1 MTGRLDDIG
10 GIERLTFD
18 CYGTL
23 VDWEA
28 GMQGSFRAL
37 GAGVEHHRAMIEAYI
52 RTEAAIEQQGYQ
64 PYRDIQR
71 IALARVA
78 REFGLTVSEHQQDLL
93 STSLPRWP
101 VFADTT
107 DALHRLGSRFK
118 LGIVSNIDR
127 DLFDATAER
136 LGVRFDQVIT
146 AEDVRA
152 YKPAHPHFLRMIEQ
166 VGDRSRMLHVAQS
179 LYHDGGP
186 ARELGIRFAWINRYG
201 GSAGDDVPMVGEYAT
216 LSDLADALGV

>member
-10 GIERLTFD
+10 GIEWLTFD

-101 VFADTT
+101 VFGGH
-107 DALHRLGSRFK
+107 HRRTPP
-118 LGIVSNIDR
+118 
-127 DLFDATAER
+127 A
-136 LGVRFDQVIT
+136 GVAVQARYRVQHRPRPFQCHG
-146 AEDVRA
+146 RA
-152 YKPAHPHFLRMIEQ
+152 IGRK
-166 VGDRSRMLHVAQS
+166 V
-179 LYHDGGP
+179 
-186 ARELGIRFAWINRYG
+186 
-201 GSAGDDVPMVGEYAT
+201 
-216 LSDLADALGV
+216 